1 MVVGEAPLH
10 RLRPSRG
17 ADMTVPQDPAAQRR
31 YRSLSSFYLADPRRV
46 DSREEDVGLWWR
58 DGADGPLHRAAWVA
72 DTGELYLVRLGP
84 AEAGGGRVEVLG
96 VGGHAE
102 LEQALEGWREAC
114 GTPDSLSWLR
124 EHAARL
130 SRRVRDA
137 QVRLAAAAAAVV
149 ACASAVAVAG
159 ELA

>member
-1 MVVGEAPLH
+1 MA
-10 RLRPSRG
+10 
-17 ADMTVPQDPAAQRR
+17 VPQDPTAQRR
-31 YRSLSSFYLADPRRV
+31 YPSLSSFYLADPRRL

-58 DGADGPLHRAAWVA
+58 DGIDGPLHRAAWVA

-96 VGGHAE
+96 IAGRSE

-114 GTPDSLSWLR
+114 GTPDSLPWLR

-137 QVRLAAAAAAVV
+137 QVRLAAAAAAMV
-149 ACASAVAVAG
+149 ACASALAVAG
-159 ELA
+159 ELP

>member
-1 MVVGEAPLH
+1 
-10 RLRPSRG
+10 
-17 ADMTVPQDPAAQRR
+17 MTVPQDPAAQRR
-31 YRSLSSFYLADPRRV
+31 YPSLSSFYLADPRRV

-96 VGGHAE
+96 IAGHAE

-114 GTPDSLSWLR
+114 GTPDSLAWLR

-130 SRRVRDA
+130 SRRMRDA

-149 ACASAVAVAG
+149 ACGSALAVAG